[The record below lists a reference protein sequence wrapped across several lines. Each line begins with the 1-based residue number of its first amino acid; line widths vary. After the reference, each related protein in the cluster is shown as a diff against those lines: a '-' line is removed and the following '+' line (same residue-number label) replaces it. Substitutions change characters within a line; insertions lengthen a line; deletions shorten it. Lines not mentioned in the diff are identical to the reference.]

1 MITVLGGE
9 QRMCSGP
16 TRREALKV
24 GALSLLGGGFSTAN
38 LLALEEMRS
47 AESPKATAKRVVL
60 LYLQGGAPTQDMF
73 DMKPDAADDVRGE
86 FQPIDSSAPGVR
98 VCEHLPQTAKW
109 MHKAAVVRSVYH
121 DGGCHKNMPMYTG
134 YDINLPDEEF
144 RDSDPPSMGSVCAYL
159 EEQAG
164 RVGQM
169 PPYVYLPCPL
179 GWGEVRKKGGPH
191 AGFLGRRYDAFSTVC
206 TAYVDKP
213 PDDSWNPQLV
223 RGEPALEEI
232 NLRDGITID
241 RVSSRRSLLDQLGDE
256 MRRADRRS
264 NVEQVSRHQ
273 RLAFELLTSPSV
285 RKAFDLSQESEKARE
300 RYGRTLFGASTL
312 LARRLVEAGVKFIN
326 VSYDNFSK
334 RFQVALQS
342 WDTHVANF
350 PSLKN
355 TLLPAFD
362 QTWSAFIEDL
372 DQRGL
377 LDETLVVVMGE
388 MGRTPKINKDGGR
401 DHWTNCYSV
410 LLAGGGVRGGVL
422 YGQSDRQAAFIQD
435 RPVHIRDICATIY
448 YALGID
454 PEMTLLDRT
463 NRPIPIAH
471 GGRPVRE
478 IF

>member
-1 MITVLGGE
+1 
-9 QRMCSGP
+9 
-16 TRREALKV
+16 
-24 GALSLLGGGFSTAN
+24 
-38 LLALEEMRS
+38 
-47 AESPKATAKRVVL
+47 
-60 LYLQGGAPTQDMF
+60 
-73 DMKPDAADDVRGE
+73 
-86 FQPIDSSAPGVR
+86 
-98 VCEHLPQTAKW
+98 
-109 MHKAAVVRSVYH
+109 MHKAAIVRTVYH

-134 YDINLPDEEF
+134 FDINLPDEEF
-144 RDSDPPSMGSVCAYL
+144 RDSDPPSMGSVCAYF

-191 AGFLGRRYDAFSTVC
+191 AGFLGRRYDPFSTVC
-206 TAYVDKP
+206 TASVDKP

-223 RGEPALEEI
+223 RGEPVLEEI
-232 NLRDGITID
+232 NLREGITID
-241 RVSSRRSLLDQLGDE
+241 RLAGRRGLLDQIDDQ
-256 MRRADRRS
+256 MRLVDRRS
-264 NVEQVSRHQ
+264 NVDQVNRHQ
-273 RLAFELLTSPSV
+273 RLAFDLLTSPTV
-285 RKAFDLSQESEKARE
+285 RRAFDLSAESDSDRD

-355 TLLPAFD
+355 TLLPTSD
-362 QTWSAFIEDL
+362 QAWSALIEDL

-377 LDETLVVVMGE
+377 LDETLVLVMGE

-410 LLAGGGVRGGVL
+410 LLAGGGIRGGML
-422 YGQSDRQAAFIQD
+422 YGQSDRQAAYIQD
-435 RPVHIRDICATIY
+435 KPVHIRDICATVY
-448 YALGID
+448 LALGID
-454 PEMTLLDRT
+454 PETVVYDRT

-478 IF
+478 ILGLC